1 MRPTNLRRKKHFTV
15 EQANRCLPLV
25 RSIVRD
31 WVTLAAQVAERRE
44 RVAYLVAGRD
54 PNVDDVY
61 GDELAEV
68 ESSLDKAAKR
78 LDFYVGELL
87 QLGVLPFDANTG
99 AVDFPAEV
107 EGQEA
112 FLCWELQEPEV
123 AHWRLKGDEYPRPL
137 VSEISGAL
145 GGDSP
150 ADFSH
155 DAE

>member
-1 MRPTNLRRKKHFTV
+1 MKLRRKKFFSV
-15 EQANRCLPLV
+15 EEANRCLPLV
-25 RSIVRD
+25 GSIVRD
-31 WVTLAAQVAERRE
+31 WMTLSSQVAERRE

-54 PNVDDVY
+54 PNVEDVY

-68 ESSLDKAAKR
+68 ESSLDESAKR

-107 EGQEA
+107 DGQEA
-112 FLCWELQEPEV
+112 VLCWELGEIEV
-123 AHWRLKGDEYPRPL
+123 SHWRPLGAEFRRPL
-137 VSEISGAL
+137 VSEISGAV

-150 ADFSH
+150 ADFSR
-155 DAE
+155 DPK